1 MQQDALWSVNSLG
14 LYKTHITVY
23 DTYSTELS
31 GKGEYER
38 ERLNTLKCGTHR
50 TLQIKL
56 PAFMPTSKVIFY
68 STLHSSVGRQFKT
81 FKTKIF
87 WGFWAQ
93 NIIKVKREVR
103 RIHWYTA
110 VKEKTNDTKVI
121 KDQTTAFFII

>member
-1 MQQDALWSVNSLG
+1 
-14 LYKTHITVY
+14 
-23 DTYSTELS
+23 
-31 GKGEYER
+31 
-38 ERLNTLKCGTHR
+38 
-50 TLQIKL
+50 
-56 PAFMPTSKVIFY
+56 MPTSKVIFY

-93 NIIKVKREVR
+93 NIIKMKREVR
-103 RIHWYTA
+103 RIHWYTT